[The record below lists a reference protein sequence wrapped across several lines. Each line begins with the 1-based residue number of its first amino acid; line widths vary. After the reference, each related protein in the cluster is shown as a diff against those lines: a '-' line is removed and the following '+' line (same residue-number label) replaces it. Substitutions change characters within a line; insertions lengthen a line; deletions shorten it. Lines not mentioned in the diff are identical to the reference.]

1 MNKSYWLSADSLTEK
16 YFFRLI
22 SLMFISVLLSCSD
35 EQAPT
40 TNGAADPSP
49 AIVDKNANEK
59 LSNPP
64 SRNPYFGDLHV
75 HAAYSLDSYI
85 NFNPVDPDKAYR
97 FAKGEEVTI
106 SGGRKL
112 KLTTPLDFAAVTEH
126 GEYLGELSLCLDE
139 STAQYNIPLCRDIRN
154 EKQERSLV
162 SEVFKKLIIPS
173 VLAVDPQRNTSICPE
188 GGKQCL
194 QRARSVWQ
202 ELQEISNTHNID
214 GEFTTFVAYEW
225 TGNPLGNNLHRNII
239 FRNKNV
245 LELPVSHYDANT
257 PELLWQALDSQC
269 NPPCELLAIPHNSNQ
284 SNGQQFPELDGQ
296 PETLELAKLRGRLE
310 PLAEIIQAKGESECH
325 TGVAT
330 NDEFCAYEKLNR
342 RKICTE
348 DEIEAES
355 NCYEVCDASGK
366 PQGCIWENSYIRNAL
381 KTGLQ
386 YQQKHGTNPYKF
398 GLIGSTDTHNG
409 TPGATDERNYVGH
422 HGAEDGSP
430 EVREELPAV
439 KEFSAH
445 RMKGSGGLAGVW
457 AEENTRDSIFSALKR
472 KETFATSGT
481 RMILRFFGG
490 WDFSGDTDTAENIVN
505 VGYQKGVPMGADLP
519 APSGIEAP
527 EFLFWAMQAGDGN
540 RLQRVQ
546 IVKAWV
552 NENGTKQELTYDVA
566 CADGLVPDA
575 ETLRCPDNG
584 AKVNLDDCSVS
595 SDKGASELI
604 GRWRDPEF
612 ELKEQALYYLRV
624 LENPSC
630 RWSTYEAIR
639 ENKALFDNVEASIQ
653 ERAWSS
659 PIWYTP

>member
-1 MNKSYWLSADSLTEK
+1 MNINCWLSNDCLVKKHFLT
-16 YFFRLI
+16 LI
-22 SLMFISVLLSCSD
+22 LLFMSMLVSCSD
-35 EQAPT
+35 EQD
-40 TNGAADPSP
+40 GSP
-49 AIVDKNANEK
+49 AKVTADEMQTQLGENVKEI

-126 GEYLGELSLCLDE
+126 GEWLGELSLCLDD
-139 STAQYNIPLCRDIRN
+139 STAQYAIPLCRDIRN
-154 EKQERSLV
+154 EQQERAMV
-162 SEVFKKLIIPS
+162 TETFKKLIIPS
-173 VLAVDPQRNTSICPE
+173 VLAVDPKRNTGICPE
-188 GGKQCL
+188 GGTQCL
-194 QRARSVWQ
+194 QRAGSVWQ
-202 ELQEISNTHNID
+202 ELQSITNAHNIE
-214 GEFTTFVAYEW
+214 GEFTAFNAYEW

-239 FRNKNV
+239 FRNEHV
-245 LELPVSHYDANT
+245 LALPVSHYDANT
-257 PELLWQALDSQC
+257 PELLWQELESQC
-269 NPPCELLAIPHNSNQ
+269 TPPCELLAIPHNSNQ
-284 SNGQQFPELDGQ
+284 SNGQQFPLLNDE
-296 PETLELAKLRGRLE
+296 PETLAMARLRSRLE

-325 TGVAT
+325 SGVAT
-330 NDEFCAYEKLNR
+330 NDEFCDYEKLNR
-342 RKICTE
+342 RKICT
-348 DEIEAES
+348 AENS
-355 NCYEVCDASGK
+355 EVESDCYEVCDANGQ

-381 KTGLQ
+381 KTGLL
-386 YQQKHGTNPYKF
+386 YQQKHDINPYKF

-409 TPGATDERNYVGH
+409 TPGATEENNYVGH

-439 KEFSAH
+439 KQFSAH

-457 AEENTRDSIFSALKR
+457 AEENTRESIFSALKR

-490 WDFSGDTDTAENIVN
+490 WDFSGYDENGESLVN
-505 VGYQKGVPMGADLP
+505 LGYKNGVPMGTDLP
-519 APSGIEAP
+519 APRRATAP
-527 EFLFWAMQAGDGN
+527 EFLFWAMQAADGN

-546 IVKAWV
+546 IIKAWV
-552 NENGTKQELTYDVA
+552 SDNGAKLETTYDVA
-566 CADGLVPDA
+566 CADGLEPNPD
-575 ETLRCPDNG
+575 TMRCPDNG
-584 AKVNLDDCSVS
+584 AQVNLQDCSVS
-595 SDKGASELI
+595 ENKGATELS
-604 GRWRDPEF
+604 GKWRDPKFDLNEH
-612 ELKEQALYYLRV
+612 ALYYLRV

-639 ENKALFDNVEASIQ
+639 ENKARFDNVEAIIQ